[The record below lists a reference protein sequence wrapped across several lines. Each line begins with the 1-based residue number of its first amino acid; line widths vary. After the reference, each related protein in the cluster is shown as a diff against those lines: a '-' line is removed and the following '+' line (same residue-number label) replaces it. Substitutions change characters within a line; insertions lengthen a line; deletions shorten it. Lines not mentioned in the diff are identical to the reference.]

1 MRAVLVK
8 VGTLLA
14 PNCFRVA
21 LGDEKMESSERQE
34 KEEKQGRGVDT
45 AGEEGGG
52 REERG
57 SEKVSEDSE
66 YSGIV
71 RLEGKEEGEEEAG
84 EKGKEMWYEV
94 IKDQVQVHKEAI
106 GTDDDADRLAHCV
119 LPVLALYST
128 DPTCTCTS
136 YTYIQCTM

>member
-1 MRAVLVK
+1 MQEEMKAVLVK
-8 VGTLLA
+8 VGALLA

-34 KEEKQGRGVDT
+34 KEEKQRRGVDT

-52 REERG
+52 RGERG
-57 SEKVSEDSE
+57 SERVSEDSE
-66 YSGIV
+66 YSGVV
-71 RLEGKEEGEEEAG
+71 RLEEGEEEEG
-84 EKGKEMWYEV
+84 EKGKEKWYEV

-128 DPTCTCTS
+128 DPTCTP
-136 YTYIQCTM
+136 